1 MTSDERVFSAMGAL
15 FTAVAVGSALGA
27 VSFVWLVAQAVF

>member
-1 MTSDERVFSAMGAL
+1 MTSDERAVSAVGML

-27 VSFVWLVAQAVF
+27 VSFVWLVVLAVL